1 MDGSVSRDEFIQVL
15 NYFHYYIDG
24 VELDK
29 LLMRQVVIVY
39 FNFRHKIYLLLVL
52 SEKIIS
58 KFQRNTNLESSDSGL
73 RNCGTPFQYS
83 FIKSLTNNN
92 SRCLFSGNLKAI
104 ICLCDFLQQT
114 LDKVHSLASCFSRL
128 SKLFCSLFSVGL
140 HSSKD
145 ISYAEFIKTFGTS
158 SKPTELRP
166 LTAPIQTSTMRNLE
180 NEELSHVLRRM
191 IHENPDL
198 FEKVFIILYI
208 SYYK

>member
-29 LLMRQVVIVY
+29 LLMRLLFILISATKFTY
-39 FNFRHKIYLLLVL
+39 FWFYQK
-52 SEKIIS
+52 KIIS

-83 FIKSLTNNN
+83 VIKSLTNNN
-92 SRCLFSGNLKAI
+92 IRCLFSGILKAI

-114 LDKVHSLASCFSRL
+114 LDKVYSLASCFSRL

-208 SYYK
+208 SQYK